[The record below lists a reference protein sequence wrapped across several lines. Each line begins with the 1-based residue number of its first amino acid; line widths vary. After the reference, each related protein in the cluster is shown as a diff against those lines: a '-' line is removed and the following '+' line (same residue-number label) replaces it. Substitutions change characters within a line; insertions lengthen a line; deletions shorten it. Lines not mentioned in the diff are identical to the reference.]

1 MFKKTTSSIACLTI
15 MATSIGALNANASEQ
30 TEGSQKERWGMDI
43 KISKNHPN
51 EQSNATSNR
60 STFSTKS
67 KAITTQNG
75 DRVLDISEW
84 QGNLTDS
91 QVKQLKDYDFII
103 IRGQYGSEYVDQCL
117 ENNSALL
124 DKNNMKFGVYSYSLY
139 ENADDARNEAQTLY
153 SRAPKASFYVNDFE
167 QNSITSGDADTA
179 TKAWADEMKQL
190 SGIKSI
196 ILFL

>member
-15 MATSIGALNANASEQ
+15 MATSIGALNANASNRLKVAKRND
-30 TEGSQKERWGMDI
+30 GVWIS

-84 QGNLTDS
+84 QGNLTDL
-91 QVKQLKDYDFII
+91 QVKQLK
-103 IRGQYGSEYVDQCL
+103 RL
-117 ENNSALL
+117 
-124 DKNNMKFGVYSYSLY
+124 
-139 ENADDARNEAQTLY
+139 
-153 SRAPKASFYVNDFE
+153 
-167 QNSITSGDADTA
+167 
-179 TKAWADEMKQL
+179 
-190 SGIKSI
+190 
-196 ILFL
+196 

>member
-1 MFKKTTSSIACLTI
+1 MNK
-15 MATSIGALNANASEQ
+15 ATLLVTVQPFQQNL
-30 TEGSQKERWGMDI
+30 
-43 KISKNHPN
+43 
-51 EQSNATSNR
+51 
-60 STFSTKS
+60 

-139 ENADDARNEAQTLY
+139 ENADDARNELKRFIVVHLKLH
-153 SRAPKASFYVNDFE
+153 S
-167 QNSITSGDADTA
+167 
-179 TKAWADEMKQL
+179 M
-190 SGIKSI
+190 
-196 ILFL
+196 

>member
-30 TEGSQKERWGMDI
+30 TDVSQKGTMGYGYQ
-43 KISKNHPN
+43 KYLKNHPN

-84 QGNLTDS
+84 QGNLTDA
-91 QVKQLKDYDFII
+91 QVQQLKQDYDFII

-124 DKNNMKFGVYSYSLY
+124 DKNNMKFGVYSYSL
-139 ENADDARNEAQTLY
+139 
-153 SRAPKASFYVNDFE
+153 
-167 QNSITSGDADTA
+167 
-179 TKAWADEMKQL
+179 
-190 SGIKSI
+190 
-196 ILFL
+196 

>member
-91 QVKQLKDYDFII
+91 QVKQLK
-103 IRGQYGSEYVDQCL
+103 RL
-117 ENNSALL
+117 
-124 DKNNMKFGVYSYSLY
+124 
-139 ENADDARNEAQTLY
+139 
-153 SRAPKASFYVNDFE
+153 
-167 QNSITSGDADTA
+167 
-179 TKAWADEMKQL
+179 
-190 SGIKSI
+190 
-196 ILFL
+196 

>member
-67 KAITTQNG
+67 KSNHNTKWRSCVRYFRMARKLNG
-75 DRVLDISEW
+75 
-84 QGNLTDS
+84 
-91 QVKQLKDYDFII
+91 F
-103 IRGQYGSEYVDQCL
+103 
-117 ENNSALL
+117 
-124 DKNNMKFGVYSYSLY
+124 
-139 ENADDARNEAQTLY
+139 
-153 SRAPKASFYVNDFE
+153 AS
-167 QNSITSGDADTA
+167 
-179 TKAWADEMKQL
+179 
-190 SGIKSI
+190 
-196 ILFL
+196 

>member
-30 TEGSQKERWGMDI
+30 TEGSQKGTMGYGYQ
-43 KISKNHPN
+43 KYLKNHPN

-67 KAITTQNG
+67 KVITTQNG

-91 QVKQLKDYDFII
+91 QVKQLKKII
-103 IRGQYGSEYVDQCL
+103 ISSLSEV
-117 ENNSALL
+117 
-124 DKNNMKFGVYSYSLY
+124 NMVLNMLINVWRIIQLY
-139 ENADDARNEAQTLY
+139 
-153 SRAPKASFYVNDFE
+153 
-167 QNSITSGDADTA
+167 
-179 TKAWADEMKQL
+179 
-190 SGIKSI
+190 
-196 ILFL
+196 

>member
-15 MATSIGALNANASEQ
+15 MATSIGALNANASNRLKVAKRND
-30 TEGSQKERWGMDI
+30 GVWIS

-91 QVKQLKDYDFII
+91 QVKQLKKIMISSLSEVNMVLNMLINVWRII
-103 IRGQYGSEYVDQCL
+103 Q
-117 ENNSALL
+117 
-124 DKNNMKFGVYSYSLY
+124 LY
-139 ENADDARNEAQTLY
+139 
-153 SRAPKASFYVNDFE
+153 
-167 QNSITSGDADTA
+167 
-179 TKAWADEMKQL
+179 
-190 SGIKSI
+190 
-196 ILFL
+196 

>member
-1 MFKKTTSSIACLTI
+1 MFNYYGDFYRCVKCKRFNRLKVAKRNDGVWIS
-15 MATSIGALNANASEQ
+15 
-30 TEGSQKERWGMDI
+30 

-91 QVKQLKDYDFII
+91 QVKQLK
-103 IRGQYGSEYVDQCL
+103 RL
-117 ENNSALL
+117 
-124 DKNNMKFGVYSYSLY
+124 
-139 ENADDARNEAQTLY
+139 
-153 SRAPKASFYVNDFE
+153 
-167 QNSITSGDADTA
+167 
-179 TKAWADEMKQL
+179 
-190 SGIKSI
+190 
-196 ILFL
+196 